1 LVQKVCRYI
10 DAHPDGPATLEAL
23 SHAIGLSPFH
33 LQRTFKAL
41 TGITPR
47 AYADSRRLQ
56 ALKAGLRDGHSVTRS
71 LYDAGYGS
79 SSRLYEG
86 ASSKLGMTPARYGK
100 QGSGVAI
107 HYAIAKTPIGRMLL
121 AATSQGVCSVQFGE
135 SEGMLESELRRE
147 YPRAEI
153 ARSDKGLA
161 KWVHAIQGR
170 IRGEDRKALPLDI
183 QATAFQRL
191 VWEQLRAIPYGDTRS
206 YSEIAKKIGR
216 PKAARAVARACASN
230 PVAVAIPCHR
240 VVRENGDPGGYR
252 WGMRRKRNLLAL
264 EKSVTEPRP

>member
-1 LVQKVCRYI
+1 
-10 DAHPDGPATLEAL
+10 
-23 SHAIGLSPFH
+23 
-33 LQRTFKAL
+33 
-41 TGITPR
+41 
-47 AYADSRRLQ
+47 
-56 ALKAGLRDGHSVTRS
+56 
-71 LYDAGYGS
+71 
-79 SSRLYEG
+79 
-86 ASSKLGMTPARYGK
+86 
-100 QGSGVAI
+100 
-107 HYAIAKTPIGRMLL
+107 
-121 AATSQGVCSVQFGE
+121 
-135 SEGMLESELRRE
+135 MLESELRRE